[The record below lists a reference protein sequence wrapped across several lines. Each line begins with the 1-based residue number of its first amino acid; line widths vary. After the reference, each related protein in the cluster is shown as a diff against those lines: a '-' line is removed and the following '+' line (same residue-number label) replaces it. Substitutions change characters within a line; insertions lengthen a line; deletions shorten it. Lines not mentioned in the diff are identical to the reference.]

1 MLASIKMMHSKVN
14 HLKTFSMF
22 FVIEWQA
29 VGNFFQNIFSLQAE
43 SKRDPAARPVEL
55 LQTPVLPTAAVQQTT
70 KLSPYGILRTPTRH
84 FFSDGLN
91 SALFGPTFDVFSSP
105 E

>member
-91 SALFGPTFDVFSSP
+91 SALLDLRLM
-105 E
+105 